1 MPLKNVENG
10 APNGVT
16 SIVFDS
22 TCICK
27 PELPSFFKVSYR
39 MCTVR
44 HITIKILHGSH
55 NLVWALRVEILI
67 SYQSMLNLKPIIA
80 SCILYSIY
88 IWMCKW
94 WILVSFFFLQRSN
107 RWIVYLLFPINVG
120 SYVWKTNRWM
130 VYSIFED

>member
-55 NLVWALRVEILI
+55 NLVWALTCVCSIFIKVIVL
-67 SYQSMLNLKPIIA
+67 YQSGWN
-80 SCILYSIY
+80 
-88 IWMCKW
+88 
-94 WILVSFFFLQRSN
+94 
-107 RWIVYLLFPINVG
+107 
-120 SYVWKTNRWM
+120 T
-130 VYSIFED
+130 